1 MLGFF
6 RSNAQES
13 LSMRVL
19 DCLRMIENDMNA
31 LYASYVHVCNFGE
44 SPDLA
49 ISNQIFT
56 KIVDLKIFVTCI
68 YVSCVKIRK
77 T

>member
-49 ISNQIFT
+49 IIQPNFHQNCGFKNICHMH
-56 KIVDLKIFVTCI
+56 ICI
-68 YVSCVKIRK
+68 LC
-77 T
+77 